1 MAAYDDLDVKRIFSV
16 GILSCVVTAVTAL
29 AVSVV
34 YYWLVQV
41 QSAET
46 AAASNYQRQ
55 NRILREQQEEI
66 ATYGVDPETGNI
78 IIPIDV
84 AIERMVGAEQSD
96 SPSKERQVSEDRA
109 SEDAQ
114 KDASEET

>member
-1 MAAYDDLDVKRIFSV
+1 MAAYDDLNVKRIFSV

-41 QSAET
+41 QMAET

-55 NRILREQQEEI
+55 NRILQEQQNEI
-66 ATYGVDPETGNI
+66 SNYGVDPQTGNI
-78 IIPIDV
+78 VIPIDV
-84 AIERMVGAEQSD
+84 AIEQMVSADKSG
-96 SPSKERQVSEDRA
+96 SPSEDSQAKEDRA
-109 SEDAQ
+109 KEDS
-114 KDASEET
+114 KKEASEET